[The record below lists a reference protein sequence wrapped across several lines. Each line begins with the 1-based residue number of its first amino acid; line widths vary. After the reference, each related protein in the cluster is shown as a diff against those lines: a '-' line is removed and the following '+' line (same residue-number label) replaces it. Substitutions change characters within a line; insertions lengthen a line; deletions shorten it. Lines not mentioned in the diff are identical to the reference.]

1 MTQPRLL
8 SRCRIKSISDL
19 AQPFCYFHM
28 SFLTYGSQILF
39 HYLEPGPLSRKEMVI
54 FNICAGAMM
63 WCYYQTCHVDPGKK
77 GWVDKVKIDGV
88 EKENLEKVVGE
99 GEGEEMDEKNVRWC
113 KKCDAV
119 KPPRAH
125 HCKRCKRCIPKMD
138 HHCPWTNNCVS
149 HTTFPHFIRFLFY
162 AVLSITILSTFL
174 FTRLSYVVSES
185 TLPSYL
191 GPSTTSLTMLFIICC
206 SNGLSLFAM
215 SLLLMRTAYSL
226 ATNMYMIEA
235 WEIERHDAII
245 ERSKT
250 RNMRGYVYANGGR
263 KVRVEKVEFPF
274 DIGIWE
280 NIVQGM
286 GTTNV
291 LMWFNP
297 FAGGPS
303 VESAGKWE
311 ENGFNDKEGMWPP
324 PDPDKLG
331 RRAGCNGVET
341 YPLEEK
347 VYGSVEEERDAFKKR
362 QEADLKRW
370 KKDDMDTMSN
380 GGDGFYEEEDE
391 AEDEDDKYVSEY
403 EEGLDGE
410 EGWTNSEGDRL
421 RDYGVD
427 EEADIMDEDD
437 IPLGELLR
445 RRKARNFESA

>member
-1 MTQPRLL
+1 MAHTRLL
-8 SRCRIKSISDL
+8 SRCRIKSIADI

-28 SFLTYGSQILF
+28 LFLTYGSQILF
-39 HYLEPGPLSRKEMVI
+39 YYLEPGPLRRGEAVV
-54 FNICAGAMM
+54 FNACAWAMI
-63 WCYYQTCHVDPGKK
+63 WCYYQICHVDPGKK
-77 GWVDKVKIDGV
+77 GWVDGVKIEGTESKKKV
-88 EKENLEKVVGE
+88 EGE
-99 GEGEEMDEKNVRWC
+99 GEGVDEMEWENVRWC
-113 KKCDAV
+113 KKCDAL

-125 HCKRCKRCIPKMD
+125 HCKKCKRCIPKMD

-162 AVLSITILSTFL
+162 AVLSITILSTYL
-174 FTRLSYVVSES
+174 YTRITYVVSES

-191 GPSTTSLTMLFIICC
+191 GPSTTAISFLFIISC

-215 SLLLMRTAYSL
+215 SLLFIRTAYSL
-226 ATNMYMIEA
+226 ATNIYMIEA

-263 KVRVEKVEFPF
+263 KVRVNKVEFPF

-286 GTTNV
+286 GTGNV

-303 VESAGKWE
+303 IESAGKWE

-331 RRAGCNGVET
+331 RRAGCTGVET

-347 VYGSVEEERDAFKKR
+347 VFGSVEEEREAFRKR

-370 KKDDMDTMSN
+370 KKRDSRD
-380 GGDGFYEEEDE
+380 GDGYYEEENKDE
-391 AEDEDDKYVSEY
+391 AEEYVSEY

-427 EEADIMDEDD
+427 EEADILDEDD
-437 IPLGELLR
+437 IPLGELIR

>member
-1 MTQPRLL
+1 
-8 SRCRIKSISDL
+8 
-19 AQPFCYFHM
+19 
-28 SFLTYGSQILF
+28 
-39 HYLEPGPLSRKEMVI
+39 
-54 FNICAGAMM
+54 
-63 WCYYQTCHVDPGKK
+63 
-77 GWVDKVKIDGV
+77 
-88 EKENLEKVVGE
+88 
-99 GEGEEMDEKNVRWC
+99 
-113 KKCDAV
+113 
-119 KPPRAH
+119 
-125 HCKRCKRCIPKMD
+125 
-138 HHCPWTNNCVS
+138 
-149 HTTFPHFIRFLFY
+149 
-162 AVLSITILSTFL
+162 
-174 FTRLSYVVSES
+174 
-185 TLPSYL
+185 
-191 GPSTTSLTMLFIICC
+191 
-206 SNGLSLFAM
+206 M
-215 SLLLMRTAYSL
+215 SLLFIRTAYSL
-226 ATNMYMIEA
+226 ATNIYMIEA

-263 KVRVEKVEFPF
+263 KVRVNKVEFPF

-286 GTTNV
+286 GTGNV

-303 VESAGKWE
+303 IESAGKWE

-331 RRAGCNGVET
+331 RRAGCTGVET

-347 VYGSVEEERDAFKKR
+347 VFGSVEEEREAFRKR

-370 KKDDMDTMSN
+370 KKRDSRD
-380 GGDGFYEEEDE
+380 GDGYYEEENKDE
-391 AEDEDDKYVSEY
+391 AEEYVSEY

-427 EEADIMDEDD
+427 EEADILDEDD
-437 IPLGELLR
+437 IPLGELIR